1 MHSSS
6 SNKKSVSQVSENG
19 TIIDKIQDLE
29 KENKEMK

>member
-6 SNKKSVSQVSENG
+6 SNKKSGSQVSEND